1 MKNEKTRI
9 EPLSCRAEIA
19 LNSVN
24 KEKRT
29 ANLIWSTGASVRR
42 YDWEKGRYYNE
53 VLSMDPQHIRMDRIN
68 SGAPLLNTH
77 SQWDLSSIMGVV
89 ERAWLENGIGQSEV
103 RFSERE
109 EVEPYFKDVQSGVIR
124 NVSVGYRVHRYQVEF
139 DKNNPDAIPTY
150 RAIDWEPYEISLVP
164 VPADYKAQ
172 VREDK
177 KDFNEVELIIE
188 NKTNINGGRMDQ
200 KDTKTQETQTVD
212 LDVVRKEERE
222 LAVKEERARVSEI
235 RKAVKAAGLGEE
247 LAERMIEANTSV
259 DVARKEIIEALAQ
272 KSKETSVS
280 TTVRVESGSLDEVK
294 SRKDAAE
301 LAIMARHTGNMK
313 PLENNLLA
321 QEFRN
326 YSLLEMARYFLEKGG
341 VRTGLLSKTEIAS
354 RALHHTTDFPEV
366 LANVA
371 NKSLRAGYEKAPRS
385 WLPFVRITE
394 VPDFK
399 QVSRVQLGDAPKLKK
414 VNEHG
419 EFTRG
424 SMKDAAEKYSLSTFG
439 RIIGVT
445 RQVII
450 NDDLSAFTRVAE
462 LFGQSAADLESD
474 EVYKIFNTNPLMADT
489 IALFATGHGNLV
501 SSGSKPSVSAL
512 QAIRTLMRKQKGLSQ
527 DSAEAQ
533 YINVMARYLIVP
545 PEYEVDAEQVLSA
558 TMLANQVAQVNP
570 FAGSMQLIVE
580 PRLSDV
586 TAPQPWYVAADPAQ
600 VDTIEVA
607 YLQGQRGVYIETKQ
621 GFNVDGLEVKARL
634 DFVAKA
640 IDHRGLARHVGA

>member
-1 MKNEKTRI
+1 MNNIEKTRI

-19 LNSVN
+19 QNSVN
-24 KEKRT
+24 KETRT
-29 ANLIWSTGASVRR
+29 ANLVWSTGSSVRR
-42 YDWEKGRYYNE
+42 YDWDKGRYYNE
-53 VLSMDPQHIRMDRIN
+53 VLSMKPEHIRMDRIN
-68 SGAPLLNTH
+68 AGAPLLNTH

-89 ERAWLENGIGQSEV
+89 ERAWLDGEV
-103 RFSERE
+103 GHSQVKFSERDD
-109 EVEPYFKDVQSGVIR
+109 VEPFFKDVEAGIIR
-124 NVSVGYRVHRYQVEF
+124 NVSVGYKVHRYQIEF
-139 DKNNPDAIPTY
+139 DTKNPDSIPTY
-150 RAIDWEPYEISLVP
+150 RAIDWEPFEISLVP

-172 VREDK
+172 VRSESEAK
-177 KDFNEVELIIE
+177 LNEVELVSE
-188 NKTNINGGRMDQ
+188 NKNNINGGRMENSPNAEGS
-200 KDTKTQETQTVD
+200 KVELESAK
-212 LDVVRKEERE
+212 KEASE
-222 LAVKEERARVSEI
+222 LATKQERVRSSEI
-235 RKAVKAAGLGEE
+235 KTAVRAAGLEE
-247 LAERMIEANTSV
+247 TLADKMIDSGVSV
-259 DVARKEIIEALAQ
+259 DLARKEIIEALAE
-272 KSKETSVS
+272 KSKATSI
-280 TTVRVESGSLDEVK
+280 TNNIRVESGSQDEMT
-294 SRKDAAE
+294 SRKNAAE
-301 LAIMARHTGNMK
+301 IALLSRHTGNMEGLK
-313 PLENNLLA
+313 NNELA

-326 YSLLEMARYFLEKGG
+326 YTLLEMARYFVEKSGR
-341 VRTGLLSKTEIAS
+341 RTGLLSKSELAE

-371 NKSLRAGYEKAPRS
+371 NKSLRAGYDKAPRS

-424 SMKDAAEKYSLSTFG
+424 AMKDSAEKYSLSTFG
-439 RIIGVT
+439 RIIGIT

-462 LFGQSAADLESD
+462 MFGQSAADLESD
-474 EVYKIFNTNPLMADT
+474 EVYKIFNTNPLMADGL
-489 IALFATGHGNLV
+489 ALFVAGHANLV
-501 SSGSKPSVSAL
+501 ASGAKPTVAAL
-512 QAIRTLMRKQKGLSQ
+512 QALRTLMRKQKGLSE
-527 DSAEAQ
+527 SAAEAQ

-545 PEYEVDAEQVLSA
+545 PEYEVDAEQVLSS

-607 YLQGQRGVYIETKQ
+607 YLQGQRGVYIETKN
-621 GFNVDGLEVKARL
+621 GFDVDGMEVKARL

-640 IDHRGLARHVGA
+640 IDHKGLAKHVGA